1 MVSLNLS
8 KEESKKFME
17 VEAFYN
23 SFLSYVEFI
32 FSETKNNGIIN
43 IDQVMERINKLCG
56 FVRYKRRYLLL
67 VQQQSGFSDSDNY
80 LPSHAIRSTVIAL
93 ILGTQLKL
101 PNHRLIELGAATLL
115 HDIGMLSIPMELY
128 LSDKTLTDQEKRLL
142 HAHPIHS
149 YKLLQLSN
157 FPENVTLAVLEHH
170 ERNDGSGYPRNLIGV
185 DISLYGKIIAVACSY
200 ETLSAK
206 RSYKQIKD
214 QHNGILELLR
224 NEGKRYDN
232 TVIRALVNSLS
243 IYPIGQYVLLSDGQK
258 AQVIDVNLDS
268 LQNPIVLPLTVRSE
282 EKKAPIDT
290 LSQEIT
296 VVRTLTSEEIDSHPQ
311 ALVQL
316 EASIA

>member
-1 MVSLNLS
+1 MVSLNLT
-8 KEESKKFME
+8 KEENKKFRE

-23 SFLSYVEFI
+23 SFLSYVESI
-32 FSETKNNGIIN
+32 FSETKNSGIID
-43 IDQVMERINKLCG
+43 IAPVMERINKICG
-56 FVRYKRRYLLL
+56 FVRYRRRYLLL
-67 VQQQSGFSDSDNY
+67 VQQQFGYSDSDNY
-80 LPSHAIRSTVIAL
+80 LPSHAIRSAVIAL
-93 ILGTQLKL
+93 ILGIQLKL

-115 HDIGMLSIPMELY
+115 HDIGMLSLPMELY
-128 LSDKTLTDQEKRLL
+128 LSGKTLTDQEKRLL

-149 YKLLQLSN
+149 YKILQASN

-206 RSYKQIKD
+206 RGYKQVKD

-268 LQNPIVLPLTVRSE
+268 LRNPIVLPLTLMSE
-282 EKKAPIDT
+282 EKKTPINT
-290 LSQEIT
+290 LSQDIT
-296 VVRTLTSEEIDSHPQ
+296 VVRTLTREEIDAQHLSDVLP
-311 ALVQL
+311 
-316 EASIA
+316 EASSA